1 LDRRDRMLKFIK
13 YEIKGNYRFILGILA
28 LVLIASSIIQAV
40 IFRDVRSGDITFS
53 GGLFEGMISLV
64 SILVLFGAALV
75 AFINIVGSFKKELYD
90 DRGYLTFTLPL
101 SGHQILGAK
110 LIVAFLWYT
119 ILNVVTG
126 LYNLILATTIFKIE
140 WSTLI
145 DLLGRYGGE
154 GIVTILYR
162 VFILSMISGI
172 IMILYTLIFIY
183 FSMTIG
189 KISFRNV
196 KIGGLWFIIFLV
208 TFSLSNVVIGKLGN
222 AFPIYL
228 NMESLRLSNL
238 DLGMTNPVYY
248 GSMSFFLK
256 DMGNYININLIP
268 DFLNIVFGCL
278 VFLATGYLL
287 DRKIDL

>member
-1 LDRRDRMLKFIK
+1 M
-13 YEIKGNYRFILGILA
+13 
-28 LVLIASSIIQAV
+28 
-40 IFRDVRSGDITFS
+40 
-53 GGLFEGMISLV
+53 
-64 SILVLFGAALV
+64 
-75 AFINIVGSFKKELYD
+75 
-90 DRGYLTFTLPL
+90 
-101 SGHQILGAK
+101 
-110 LIVAFLWYT
+110 
-119 ILNVVTG
+119 VTG

-208 TFSLSNVVIGKLGN
+208 TFSLSNVVIGKSGN

>member
-1 LDRRDRMLKFIK
+1 MLKFIK

-40 IFRDVRSGDITFS
+40 IFRDVRSGDFTFS

-75 AFINIVGSFKKELYD
+75 AFINIVGSFKKELYE

>member
-1 LDRRDRMLKFIK
+1 MLKFIK

>member
-1 LDRRDRMLKFIK
+1 MLKFIK

-53 GGLFEGMISLV
+53 GGLSEGMISLV

-75 AFINIVGSFKKELYD
+75 AFINIVGSFKKELYE

>member
-1 LDRRDRMLKFIK
+1 MLKFIK

-256 DMGNYININLIP
+256 DMGNFININLIP

>member
-1 LDRRDRMLKFIK
+1 MLKFIK

-75 AFINIVGSFKKELYD
+75 AFINIVGSFKKELYE

-110 LIVAFLWYT
+110 LIMAFLWYT

>member
-1 LDRRDRMLKFIK
+1 MLKFIK

-75 AFINIVGSFKKELYD
+75 AFINIVGSFKKELYE

-256 DMGNYININLIP
+256 DMGNFININLIP

>member
-1 LDRRDRMLKFIK
+1 MLKFIK

-248 GSMSFFLK
+248 GSMSFYLK
-256 DMGNYININLIP
+256 DMGNFININLIP

>member
-1 LDRRDRMLKFIK
+1 MLKFIK

-256 DMGNYININLIP
+256 DMGNFININLIP

-287 DRKIDL
+287 DRRLV

>member
-1 LDRRDRMLKFIK
+1 MLKFIK

-75 AFINIVGSFKKELYD
+75 AFINIVGSFKKELYE

>member
-1 LDRRDRMLKFIK
+1 M
-13 YEIKGNYRFILGILA
+13 GILA

-75 AFINIVGSFKKELYD
+75 AFINIVGSFKKELYE

-256 DMGNYININLIP
+256 DMGNFININLIP

>member
-1 LDRRDRMLKFIK
+1 MLKFIK

-162 VFILSMISGI
+162 VFILSMISGK